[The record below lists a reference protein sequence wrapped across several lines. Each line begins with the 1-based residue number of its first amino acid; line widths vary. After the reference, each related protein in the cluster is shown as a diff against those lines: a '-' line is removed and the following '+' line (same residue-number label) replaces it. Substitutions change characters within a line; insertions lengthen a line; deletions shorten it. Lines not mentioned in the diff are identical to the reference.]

1 MFSRG
6 SSRWR
11 IAIPFITLNLIVLL
25 GLALFI
31 SNYVEEKNTEALKQ
45 QLSTDARLIKEVVLP
60 QLASAKP
67 QSNLDPLAEYY
78 YQLLGKKITLIAA
91 DGTVL
96 GEFWRRQLQIRK
108 FSESP

>member
-31 SNYVEEKNTEALKQ
+31 SNYVEEKNTERLKQ

-60 QLASAKP
+60 NWLP
-67 QSNLDPLAEYY
+67 PNPNPILIPL
-78 YQLLGKKITLIAA
+78 
-91 DGTVL
+91 
-96 GEFWRRQLQIRK
+96 
-108 FSESP
+108 